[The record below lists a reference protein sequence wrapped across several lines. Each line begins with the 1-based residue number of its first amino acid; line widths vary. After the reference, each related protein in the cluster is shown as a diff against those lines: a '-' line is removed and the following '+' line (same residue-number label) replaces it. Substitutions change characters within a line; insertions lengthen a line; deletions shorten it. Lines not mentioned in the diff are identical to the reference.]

1 MLLIQLSLWLISTS
15 EVAAFFETK
24 PGCQEKCGNIS
35 IPYPFGVTAGGK
47 DEGAGGC
54 SINGFGY
61 GYNVNCNTSYDPPR
75 PFVGTGIFEIVSISE
90 TEIRLKNEP
99 SALCYNTSGVVVLNQ
114 ASRFWDLSSRPFTF
128 SNTKNRFFVVGCS
141 SGGFIQVYDEQDQVT
156 ETSHCVSNCNTR
168 EQVKEGLCN
177 GNGCCQSAISRGI
190 KISSTGVVR
199 NNTYLSFNPCSYAFL
214 GDYEQFNFDASY
226 LLDDQSKIRD
236 IPLVLDWVLGNKT
249 CEEAIKDSATYACQ
263 ENTYCQ
269 NSDNSPGYRCTCL
282 EGYKGNPY
290 LKPGCRDIDE
300 CEDQNNN
307 PCDGICINTNGGYNC
322 TCPTGSVGDGRKDG
336 RGCTSSIV
344 KKENFPIL
352 RVTLGTIS
360 SVD

>member
-1 MLLIQLSLWLISTS
+1 MDLGMDITLTVIHLMTLPDHSSAQI
-15 EVAAFFETK
+15 K
-24 PGCQEKCGNIS
+24 HQD
-35 IPYPFGVTAGGK
+35 FGT
-47 DEGAGGC
+47 C
-54 SINGFGY
+54 
-61 GYNVNCNTSYDPPR
+61 P
-75 PFVGTGIFEIVSISE
+75 
-90 TEIRLKNEP
+90 
-99 SALCYNTSGVVVLNQ
+99 
-114 ASRFWDLSSRPFTF
+114 RPFTF
-128 SNTKNRFFVVGCS
+128 SNTKNRFFVVGCW

-156 ETSHCVSNCNTR
+156 ETSHCVSNFNTR

-177 GNGCCQSAISRGI
+177 GNGCCQSAVSRGI

-199 NNTYLSFNPCSYAFL
+199 SNTTYLSFNPCSYAFL

-236 IPLVLDWVLGNKT
+236 IPFVLDWVLGNKT

-290 LKPGCRDIDE
+290 LKPGCQDVDE

-307 PCDGICINTNGGYNC
+307 PCEGICINTNGGYNC

-352 RVTLGTIS
+352 RVTLGIGFGLLSIIVAS
-360 SVD
+360 SWLYFIMKKRKSIKLKEKFFKQNGGELLKQLSEKLLIM